1 MKQSGGGAEVLLSA
15 PGDLPPLL
23 MLDRLCRRRREA
35 RVIAVVSGPRSA
47 VVWVRTSGSTRAPD
61 TGYTMTVTCDESV
74 GPVELYASALYGW
87 VSWWHETVLELRGG
101 RADGEMSPV
110 QMRELPPPPDTLD
123 IVAAWRPYR
132 VRVSDIHWETRHQLP
147 PEPAKPY
154 SLDPDPE

>member
-1 MKQSGGGAEVLLSA
+1 MLLSA

-101 RADGEMSPV
+101 RVDGEMSPV

-132 VRVSDIHWETRHQLP
+132 VRISDIHWETRHQLP

-154 SLDPDPE
+154 SLEPDPE